1 MQPYMIHLKQ
11 SFEGLISYIAVDY
24 LLMLII
30 CIAWLFY
37 QGLREAIKNSDT
49 AAVKKLL
56 SQV

>member
-1 MQPYMIHLKQ
+1 MIHLKQ

-30 CIAWLFY
+30 CIVWLFY